1 MMLQHHSSHSSGRS
15 SLAAGL
21 RMLDVNGC
29 DGSVLHGSKWC
40 RFTSHIF
47 MLSPQQPCQFLPMT
61 EKSFLNRGERLFF
74 NQHGSLNVP
83 IEHHPTIRYMVHN
96 GYYKVMSNIPKMG
109 QLPTPDQWPA
119 IFMWKV
125 YHGYLQLHLTR
136 PMGIIIPSQTKHV
149 HQTESHS
156 SYVYIHTYIYIYIN
170 KYIYIYISYI
180 YVCIY
185 I

>member
-1 MMLQHHSSHSSGRS
+1 
-15 SLAAGL
+15 
-21 RMLDVNGC
+21 MLDVNGC

-47 MLSPQQPCQFLPMT
+47 MLSPQQPCQFYLWLRNR
-61 EKSFLNRGERLFF
+61 FWIALNVFF
-74 NQHGSLNVP
+74 TSMGSLNVP
-83 IEHHPTIRYMVHN
+83 IEHHPTIRYMVYN

-136 PMGIIIPSQTKHV
+136 PMGIIIPSQTKPR
-149 HQTESHS
+149 S
-156 SYVYIHTYIYIYIN
+156 SDRITQQLRVYTYIYIYIL
-170 KYIYIYISYI
+170 YILYIYI
-180 YVCIY
+180 YVCIQ
-185 I
+185 INI

>member
-61 EKSFLNRGERLFF
+61 EKSFLNRVERFF
-74 NQHGSLNVP
+74 YQHGSLNVP
-83 IEHHPTIRYMVHN
+83 IEHHPTIRYMVYN

-109 QLPTPDQWPA
+109 QLPTPEQKRPVFSPELRA
-119 IFMWKV
+119 FCPISQLV
-125 YHGYLQLHLTR
+125 SPQNHGHGSPPTWRNLEHPR
-136 PMGIIIPSQTKHV
+136 
-149 HQTESHS
+149 
-156 SYVYIHTYIYIYIN
+156 YVVPPKPEMFIG
-170 KYIYIYISYI
+170 
-180 YVCIY
+180 
-185 I
+185 